1 MSYFKINNVDY
12 SMYVNKLVV
21 DKRHVYT
28 TRTNSKG
35 TARVT
40 PINVKHDLT
49 VGIIPLDAA
58 AMISLQRAMSEAVVT
73 ISYLSPETGLEE
85 TIQCLIANK
94 TTEYY
99 TIQDSKVKFNAFTL
113 TLTEL

>member
-1 MSYFKINNVDY
+1 
-12 SMYVNKLVV
+12 MYVNKLVV

-28 TRTNSKG
+28 SKTNSKG
-35 TARVT
+35 TARIT

-58 AMISLQRAMSEAVVT
+58 AMVALQRAISDAVVT
-73 ISYLSPETGLEE
+73 VSYLSPETGVLEN
-85 TIQCLIANK
+85 IQCLIANK

-99 TIQDSKVKFNAFTL
+99 TIQNSNVKFKAFTL
-113 TLTEL
+113 TLLEL